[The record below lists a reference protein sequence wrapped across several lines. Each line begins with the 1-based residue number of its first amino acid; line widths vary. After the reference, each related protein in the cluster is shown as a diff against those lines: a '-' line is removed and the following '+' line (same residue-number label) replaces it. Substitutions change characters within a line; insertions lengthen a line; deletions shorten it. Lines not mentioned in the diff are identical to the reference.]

1 MIYPKIYRYEE
12 KMNDKPWLLKYD
24 PGVPYRI
31 EYPEISVPDL
41 LLQAATDHGADT
53 AIIAGANSLTYGEL
67 EVMSSTLSAHLVD
80 QGVKPGEV
88 VGICLSN
95 SIEFVIAFFA
105 ILKSGAVAA
114 AMNPAFPKREL
125 KFQVES
131 TAMRVVVTCTDKAAD
146 FLAIADESGQISHL
160 VQSGNSAGLPESG
173 KVTISRLEEVINN
186 ASQEIRFTVILSTQP
201 AVVQF
206 SGGTTGTPKAALGS
220 HRNLVANAMQFKHWL
235 VNIGEGETFLVA
247 IPLYHV
253 YGLVLGLIL
262 GVASH
267 ARMVLIEHPGFVDE
281 ILDAIE
287 RYPIRYFPAVPT
299 IFSRINQ
306 HPSVVEGKIS
316 LSSIKACISGS
327 APLLE
332 AVRREFESNTGG
344 SLVEGYGLSEAP
356 TATHCNPILGE
367 KRSGSIGLPL
377 PDVMC
382 RIVNM
387 ADGVTE
393 VETGEEGE
401 LWIRGPQV
409 MMGYLNN
416 PKESQL
422 TLKDGWL
429 RTGDIARIDAD
440 GYFYLSGRKKELI
453 KVHGMQV
460 WPTEV
465 EEVVNQHPAVM
476 ECAAAGIPDEQSGER
491 VKIWVVLRPGQDLS
505 LKELGE
511 YCQGKLAGY
520 KIPAQLELR
529 ESLPKT
535 GVGKILRRV
544 LLEEHVQH
552 KK

>member
-1 MIYPKIYRYEE
+1 MSE
-12 KMNDKPWLLKYD
+12 KPWLLRYD
-24 PGVPYRI
+24 TGVPSRI
-31 EYPEISVPDL
+31 EYPAISVPDL
-41 LLQAATDHGADT
+41 LSRAAKENGAAT
-53 AIIAGANSLTYGEL
+53 AIVAGERSVTYNEL
-67 EVMSSTLSAHLVD
+67 AAMSSTLAAHLVHN
-80 QGVKPGEV
+80 GVKPGEV
-88 VGICLSN
+88 VGICLPN

-105 ILKSGAVAA
+105 ILNCGAVVA

-125 KFQVES
+125 QFQVACTGMS
-131 TAMRVVVTCTDKAAD
+131 VVVSCPDKVKDFIGIAEEGLPINHVVQSWDLDKHVESEKVTVSHLENILKAAPHEVR
-146 FLAIADESGQISHL
+146 FPAIE
-160 VQSGNSAGLPESG
+160 P
-173 KVTISRLEEVINN
+173 
-186 ASQEIRFTVILSTQP
+186 TQP

-247 IPLYHV
+247 IPMYHV
-253 YGLVLGLIL
+253 YALVLGLIL
-262 GVASH
+262 GVASR
-267 ARMVLIEHPGFVDE
+267 ARLVLIEHPGFVDE
-281 ILDAIE
+281 ILNAIAS
-287 RYPIRYFPAVPT
+287 YPVSYFPAVPT

-306 HPSVVEGKIS
+306 HSAVVEGKVS

-332 AVRREFESNTGG
+332 SVRREFEANTSG

-377 PDVMC
+377 PDVDC
-382 RIVNM
+382 RIVSM
-387 ADGVTE
+387 ADGVTN

-416 PKESQL
+416 PGESDL

-429 RTGDIARIDAD
+429 RTGDIARMDAD
-440 GYFYLSGRKKELI
+440 GYFYLSGRMKELI

-465 EEVVNQHPAVM
+465 EEVVNQHPAVL
-476 ECAAAGIPDEQSGER
+476 ECAAAGIPDAQSGER
-491 VKIWVVLRPGQDLS
+491 VKVWIVLRPGQSLS
-505 LKELGE
+505 LADLETF
-511 YCQGKLAGY
+511 CQEKLAGY
-520 KIPAQLELR
+520 KIPSQLEVR

-544 LLEEHVQH
+544 LIEEHNQN
-552 KK
+552 KE